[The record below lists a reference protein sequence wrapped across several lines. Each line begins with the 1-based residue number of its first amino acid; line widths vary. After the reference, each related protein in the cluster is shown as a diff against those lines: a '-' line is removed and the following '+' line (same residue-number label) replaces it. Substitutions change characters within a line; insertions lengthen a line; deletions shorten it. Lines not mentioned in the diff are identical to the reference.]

1 MLALAAGA
9 RAAGVVRLRRYTR
22 SVQPEIEFVG
32 SGKDKRYAVRY
43 RCPWCGENS
52 RIPASNGVQ
61 LINHEVAFLVVCEA
75 SLCRR
80 PAMVLAHQVVNPYEG
95 TVERVHGMEVHPS
108 PRASYREKGV
118 PPEIARDFQEALACQ
133 AAGFNYAVALVARRV
148 LQATAREVIG
158 GERTNLA
165 AEINAIPAGRISD
178 TLRNSA
184 HHVRFV
190 GNDAAHANSV
200 SSDEVE
206 HLVVFTEQLL
216 DALYVQPA
224 VLAEAQATRPKP
236 AATPKPTALAPPAT
250 KKSK

>member
-1 MLALAAGA
+1 MLVEGSG
-9 RAAGVVRLRRYTR
+9 RVVRPRRYAR
-22 SVQPEIEFVG
+22 PVQLEIEFVG

-52 RIPASNGVQ
+52 RIPASYGVP
-61 LINHEVAFLVVCEA
+61 LSNHDLAFLVVCEA
-75 SLCRR
+75 SFCRR

-95 TVERVHGMEVHPS
+95 TVEHIHGMEVHPS
-108 PRASYREKGV
+108 PRPGYREKGV
-118 PPEIARDFQEALACQ
+118 PPDIARDFQEALACQ
-133 AAGFNYAVALVARRV
+133 AAGFNYAAALVARRV

-158 GERTNLA
+158 GEGANLA

-178 TLRNSA
+178 TLRDSA

-190 GNDAAHANSV
+190 GNDAAHANSI
-200 SSDEVE
+200 SSDDVE
-206 HLVVFTEQLL
+206 HLIVFTEQLL

-224 VLAEAQATRPKP
+224 VLAEAQAKRPKP
-236 AATPKPTALAPPAT
+236 AATPKPTAPTPPAT